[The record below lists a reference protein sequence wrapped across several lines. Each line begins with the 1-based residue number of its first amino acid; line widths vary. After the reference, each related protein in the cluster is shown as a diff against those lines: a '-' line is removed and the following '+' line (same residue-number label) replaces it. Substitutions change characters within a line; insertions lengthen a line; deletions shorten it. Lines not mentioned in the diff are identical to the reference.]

1 MSPVLKGSPIAL
13 LLAALAVAAGQAQ
26 AAEAPIS
33 FNTPERLEQ
42 FRTTSITTQKLAD
55 DLHVLFGV
63 GGNILASIGP
73 QGVLTVDSQFEPLVA
88 KYQATIRELGGGPI
102 DFTINTHGHF
112 DHVDGNRVL
121 GPAGTRLFAHENARQ
136 LMMRDIV
143 VNLVTTRI
151 DQRAYPA
158 AALPVATYDRQM
170 RLAFNGRTVD
180 LLHFGPAHT
189 TGDTAVIVQR
199 SGSAPQVVHLGDVY
213 NNAGYPFI
221 DVDNGGSLEGV
232 IVFCQSVLARLDPDA
247 IVVPGHGPVTD
258 YAKLKEY
265 VDMLL
270 AVRDRIS
277 ALIAGGATL
286 EQVVAA
292 KPTAPWDAA
301 KGNPAGFVN
310 RAYTSLRQP

>member
-1 MSPVLKGSPIAL
+1 MSSLLKRAVPMLVLATLPAWGAQPLSREEQLRVTPI
-13 LLAALAVAAGQAQ
+13 
-26 AAEAPIS
+26 
-33 FNTPERLEQ
+33 
-42 FRTTSITTQKLAD
+42 TSQRLAD

-73 QGVLTVDSQFEPLVA
+73 QGVLTVDSQFEPMVP
-88 KYQATIRELGGGPI
+88 KYRAAIRELGGGSI
-102 DFTINTHGHF
+102 DLTINTHGHF
-112 DHVDGNRVL
+112 DHVDGNRIL
-121 GPAGTRLFAHENARQ
+121 GPEGTRLIAHDNAREM
-136 LMMRDIV
+136 MMRSFV
-143 VNLVTTRI
+143 VNLVTTQI
-151 DQRAYPA
+151 DQPAYPA
-158 AALPVATYDRQM
+158 ATWPGVTYDRQM
-170 RLAFNGRTVD
+170 RLHFNGRQFD

-199 SGSAPQVVHLGDVY
+199 SGSAPQVVHMGDVF

-221 DVDNGGSLEGV
+221 DADNGGDINGV
-232 IVFCQSVLARLDPDA
+232 IAFCSGVLARINPDA

-265 VDMLL
+265 VEMLT
-270 AVRDRIS
+270 AVRDRIA
-277 ALIAGGATL
+277 ALIATGATL

-310 RAYTSLRQP
+310 RAYTSLKQ

>member
-1 MSPVLKGSPIAL
+1 MSSLLRSAVPILVIATL
-13 LLAALAVAAGQAQ
+13 PAWGAQ
-26 AAEAPIS
+26 PLSREEQMRV
-33 FNTPERLEQ
+33 TP
-42 FRTTSITTQKLAD
+42 ITTQKLAD

-73 QGVLTVDSQFEPLVA
+73 QGVLTVDSQFEPMVP
-88 KYQATIRELGGGPI
+88 KYRAAIRELGGGSV

-121 GPAGTRLFAHENARQ
+121 GPDGTRLIAHENAREM
-136 LMMRDIV
+136 MMRSFV
-143 VNLVTTRI
+143 VNLVTAQI
-151 DQRAYPA
+151 DQPAYPA
-158 AALPVATYDRQM
+158 ATWPGVTYDRQM
-170 RLAFNGRTVD
+170 RMHFNGRQFD

-199 SGSAPQVVHLGDVY
+199 SGASPQVVHLGDVF

-221 DVDNGGSLEGV
+221 DADNGGDIEGV
-232 IVFCQSVLARLDPDA
+232 IAFCSGVLARIDPDA

-265 VDMLL
+265 VEMLQ
-270 AVRDRIS
+270 AVRDRIA
-277 ALIAGGATL
+277 ALIATGATL

-310 RAYTSLRQP
+310 RAYTSLKQ